1 MPRLHATL
9 LASGLVLAFAAC
21 ASTAAT
27 DSTKPATAQA
37 DAALDAAIADPA
49 RDPKNVLRDVHRH
62 PRETLGFFQ
71 VKPDATII
79 EISPSG
85 GWYSE
90 ILAPYLRD
98 DGRYVAAT
106 GAAPADS
113 GGGKRNAALQA
124 KFAAAPARYDR
135 VQWLEYDGKAPV
147 LGAPGA
153 ADVVLT
159 FRNVH
164 NWRSGGQAEGYFK
177 AFFDV
182 LKPGGVLGV
191 VEHRARA
198 DVPADDSSGYV
209 GQDQVIALAT
219 AAGFQLLGTS
229 EVNANPADTKDHPN
243 GVWTLPPVGRHEPA
257 EAARYQAIGESD
269 RMTLRFVKPAG

>member
-124 KFAAAPARYDR
+124 KFAASPARYDR
-135 VQWLEYDGKAPV
+135 VQWLEYGGKAPV

-164 NWRSGGQAEGYFK
+164 NWVAAGTTDAYFQ
-177 AFFDV
+177 AFFAA

-191 VEHRARA
+191 VDHRARPGT
-198 DVPADDSSGYV
+198 DLDTMKKSGYLTE
-209 GQDQVIALAT
+209 ALSST
-219 AAGFQLLGTS
+219 TR
-229 EVNANPADTKDHPN
+229 PAPASC
-243 GVWTLPPVGRHEPA
+243 WTP
-257 EAARYQAIGESD
+257 AARSTPIRRTAPTIRTACG
-269 RMTLRFVKPAG
+269 RCRRPIATMPAMPRSTRPSAKATG

>member
-1 MPRLHATL
+1 MSRTHATL
-9 LASGLVLAFAAC
+9 LALGLALAVAGC
-21 ASTAAT
+21 ASTSATGNASAAT
-27 DSTKPATAQA
+27 QVDV
-37 DAALDAAIADPA
+37 ALDAAIAGDWRLPA
-49 RDPKNVLRDVHRH
+49 NRVRDPHRH

-98 DGRYVAAT
+98 AGRYVAAT
-106 GAAPADS
+106 ASAPADS

-135 VQWLEYDGKAPV
+135 VQWLEYDGKAPM
-147 LGAPGA
+147 LGAPGS

-164 NWRSGGQAEGYFK
+164 NWVAAGTTDAYFQ
-177 AFFDV
+177 AFFAA
-182 LKPGGVLGV
+182 LKPGGVLCV
-191 VEHRARA
+191 VDHRAR
-198 DVPADDSSGYV
+198 PCTG
-209 GQDQVIALAT
+209 L
-219 AAGFQLLGTS
+219 
-229 EVNANPADTKDHPN
+229 
-243 GVWTLPPVGRHEPA
+243 
-257 EAARYQAIGESD
+257 
-269 RMTLRFVKPAG
+269 